1 MVSQIINEDLL
12 KITQTNL
19 QKSKR
24 GQLEVSQRIQASNR
38 RQLPFIHFIQ
48 EPMVIHGRA
57 AWQPTSC
64 KKFGVQINPR
74 TLIYTDINRPAWF
87 VESLSNSDIT
97 VVQTTINNRSTLL
110 VSLYLDITWIKVIPD
125 SLQKVTRY
133 AEDKR
138 LGIIIAAD
146 TNCHSSLFG
155 PSTNKRGEQ
164 LELFIAKYKLNVE
177 NNSHIPTYESRGAET
192 CIDVTLTARLGVS
205 IADWEVNREYN
216 GSDHNSIE
224 YKLKVDKIKVEPQWL
239 WAKADW
245 ELFATEME
253 KCLITETKF
262 VLDQKE
268 CDNMVNHFYNT
279 IDKALKVAV
288 PLSLIHI

>member
-1 MVSQIINEDLL
+1 
-12 KITQTNL
+12 
-19 QKSKR
+19 
-24 GQLEVSQRIQASNR
+24 
-38 RQLPFIHFIQ
+38 
-48 EPMVIHGRA
+48 MVIHGRA

-64 KKFGVQINPR
+64 KKFGVQRNPR

-97 VVQTTINNRSTLL
+97 VVQTIINNRSTLL

-146 TNCHSSLFG
+146 TNYHSSLFG

-205 IADWEVNREYN
+205 TADWEVNREYN
-216 GSDHNSIE
+216 GSDHNSIK
-224 YKLKVDKIKVEPQWL
+224 YKLKV
-239 WAKADW
+239 
-245 ELFATEME
+245 
-253 KCLITETKF
+253 CLLYTSPSPR
-262 VLDQKE
+262 DRQKSR
-268 CDNMVNHFYNT
+268 MPSS
-279 IDKALKVAV
+279 A
-288 PLSLIHI
+288 